1 MLRRRAR
8 NRNADR
14 ARLNNSRELLRF
26 ASALAGCGIVLAA
39 LGCGGG
45 ADESTTGYPAGV
57 SRPLAKVEFLAEADR
72 ICHSTNAQIEAAAD
86 DLATGPRDPAP
97 AEVRRVVIGVA
108 IPALEAEVRA
118 IRALG
123 APAGDA
129 REIAAIID
137 ATERGIAQIRADP
150 AAVLNGPPPALREAG
165 RLARAYGSAECDV
178 R

>member
-1 MLRRRAR
+1 VLRRRAR
-8 NRNADR
+8 HGHPDS
-14 ARLNNSRELLRF
+14 ARLAFGVF
-26 ASALAGCGIVLAA
+26 AGLVLAGCG
-39 LGCGGG
+39 GG
-45 ADESTTGYPAGV
+45 ESDDGGYPAGV
-57 SRPLAKVEFLAEADR
+57 SRPLAKVEFIAEADR
-72 ICHSTNAQIEAAAD
+72 ICHSTNTRIEAAAD
-86 DLATGPRDPAP
+86 DLVAGPRDPRP

-123 APAGDA
+123 VPTGDE
-129 REIAAIID
+129 REIEAIVA

-150 AAVLNGPPPALREAG
+150 ARVLDGPPPALREAG